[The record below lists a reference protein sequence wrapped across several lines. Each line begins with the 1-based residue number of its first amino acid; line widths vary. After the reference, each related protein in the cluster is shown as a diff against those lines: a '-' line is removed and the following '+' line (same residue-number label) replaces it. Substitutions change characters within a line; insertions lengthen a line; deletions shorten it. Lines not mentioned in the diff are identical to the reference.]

1 MSFLLHAPKK
11 LVVEPKHAEPPTTV
25 SIVLLS
31 VAIFLGIILVTHMA
45 YMLMESSVN
54 VNPGCKDKIMGFS
67 QHGMYTNPDQFK
79 LALSYCD
86 AR

>member
-11 LVVEPKHAEPPTTV
+11 IVVKPEHAEPPMAV

-31 VAIFLGIILVTHMA
+31 VAIFLAVTVVTHMA
-45 YMLMESSVN
+45 YMLMESSIV
-54 VNPGCKDKIMGFS
+54 VNPGCKDKIIGFS
-67 QHGMYTNPDQFK
+67 QHGMYTSPDKFK

-86 AR
+86 AS